1 VEEFLN
7 QLDKPTLIAI
17 LAGIAGIVT
26 AFGGVLLAV
35 RTVRSNERKAATAE
49 IDGLTEQIAKE
60 RQLHINCEMALH
72 EANLLL
78 ATNGIKPYGPDRYR
92 SKDT

>member
-1 VEEFLN
+1 VEEILAA
-7 QLDKPTLIAI
+7 LDKPTLIAI

-35 RTVRSNERKAATAE
+35 RTVRSNERKAATSE

-60 RQLHINCEMALH
+60 RQLHIDCEVALH
-72 EANLLL
+72 EAYLLL
-78 ATNGIKPYGPDRYR
+78 ATNGIKPLGSDRY
-92 SKDT
+92 SGEGT

>member
-1 VEEFLN
+1 MEEILAT
-7 QLDKPTLIAI
+7 LDKPTLIAI

-49 IDGLTEQIAKE
+49 IDSLTEQIAKE
-60 RQLHINCEMALH
+60 RTLNINCETALH

-78 ATNGIKPYGPDRYR
+78 ATNGIKPLGRDRG
-92 SKDT
+92 SGEDI